1 MKTIELA
8 KYGPV
13 IPVIVIDS
21 INDAVPVAESLLAGG
36 IKVLE
41 ITLRSD
47 CALNAGVDPNGWDRL
62 LYEQFDF

>member
-21 INDAVPVAESLLAGG
+21 ISDAVPVAKSLLAGG
-36 IKVLE
+36 IRVLE
-41 ITLRSD
+41 IT
-47 CALNAGVDPNGWDRL
+47 P
-62 LYEQFDF
+62 